1 MQPDRDGFL
10 IWNEA
15 SSLVRA
21 ALGLSLMADL
31 DVASDIGPDA
41 DQQIARDALPVAA
54 VSLLRRAAALLDELE
69 DHLHPRRSIRNEE
82 AAR

>member
-21 ALGLSLMADL
+21 ALGLCLMADL
-31 DVASDIGPDA
+31 DVASDIGPDE

-54 VSLLRRAAALLDELE
+54 VSLLRRAATLLDELE
-69 DHLHPRRSIRNEE
+69 DHLAPSAPRTKE
-82 AAR
+82 AAQ